1 MVIHSFPQRGGG
13 ESMHVFK
20 GREGIFFINGD
31 RGIHVLSER
40 GDGDPFISL
49 KGGGESMHV
58 FKGGMVIH

>member
-1 MVIHSFPQRGGG
+1 
-13 ESMHVFK
+13 MHGFK
-20 GREGIFFINGD
+20 GRKGIFFINGD

-49 KGGGESMHV
+49 KGGVESMHV